1 MKIATITN
9 KTNSG
14 ELSVSKSIGNL
25 IIATD
30 VAVGGFRIEKVTIY
44 IERANGNNVYLANK
58 VDLASFILA
67 STYGSS
73 AVQSSKDYKQ
83 IALCELAVDGGIFLD
98 EKETLKIEFDG
109 LDVTKKY
116 DLFGVEEP
124 EISNLLY
131 FFENKSVSSEDTN
144 KKIQLT
150 EFDMMVLN
158 NDDTISDI
166 SLTFANRQVIKYL
179 PFELEI
185 LSKDI
190 DPISVFGEVHG
201 HGLSTVSLGYPRK
214 LCLPLISVDFLEM
227 NKEQGELV
235 NFMVRTIKQV

>member
-30 VAVGGFRIEKVTIY
+30 VAVGQFADEKITIY

-73 AVQSSKDYKQ
+73 AIQSSNNYKQ
-83 IALCELAVDGGIFLD
+83 VALCELAVDGGIFLD
-98 EKETLKIEFDG
+98 EKETLKIELDG
-109 LDVTKKY
+109 LDETNTY
-116 DLFGVEEP
+116 DLFGIEEP

-131 FFENKSVSSEDTN
+131 FFENKSVASEDTN

-150 EFDMMVLN
+150 EYDMMVLN
-158 NDDTISDI
+158 ERNTITDI
-166 SLTFANRQVIKYL
+166 SMTFDNRQVIKYL
-179 PFELEI
+179 PFELQTI
-185 LSKDI
+185 SRDI
-190 DPISVFGEVHG
+190 DPIVAIGNVGEIANQIYQ
-201 HGLSTVSLGYPRK
+201 GYPNK
-214 LCLPLISVDFLEM
+214 LCIPLIKIDFLEI
-227 NKEQGELV
+227 NKAQGQLV